1 MKTCGIS
8 GSASKE
14 KLKPD
19 AQAQVD
25 VAIQS
30 MSVLY
35 MAQLEAIPQ
44 HHHHS
49 WEEVTSE
56 CPAPHDSNADRR
68 SLGL

>member
-1 MKTCGIS
+1 MKTCDFRA
-8 GSASKE
+8 SAASE
-14 KLKPD
+14 KLKQD
-19 AQAQVD
+19 AQTQVAD
-25 VAIQS
+25 AIQS

-56 CPAPHDSNADRR
+56 CPAPHDSNADRHR
-68 SLGL
+68 SL